1 MAKLFKN
8 PGLQLP
14 KIEAVIKELLRV
26 YPIAP
31 FISRH
36 SYQSVNVGSV
46 QLPPNVSI
54 FFYKIDGIV
63 TFPGSFANVLIES
76 GLHHEVCIF
85 QCLHLSDHVVFEITM
100 FFLPFI
106 SVS

>member
-1 MAKLFKN
+1 MAELFKN
-8 PGLQLP
+8 PALQLP

-54 FFYKIDGIV
+54 FYKINGIV
-63 TFPGSFANVLIES
+63 TFPGSFANV
-76 GLHHEVCIF
+76 
-85 QCLHLSDHVVFEITM
+85 
-100 FFLPFI
+100 
-106 SVS
+106 